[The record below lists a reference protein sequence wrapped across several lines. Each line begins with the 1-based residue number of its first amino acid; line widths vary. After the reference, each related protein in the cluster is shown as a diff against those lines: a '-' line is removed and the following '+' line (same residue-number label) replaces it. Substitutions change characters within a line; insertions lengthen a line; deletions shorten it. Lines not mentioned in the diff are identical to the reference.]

1 VREVSAAPDQT
12 ANFADLVPHV
22 ELNPQSSG
30 SGRAPLAAMP
40 SRDTVMAQSRTENF
54 PVAMWLLGPR
64 TRRHL
69 LAIYGFA
76 RLVDDIGDEVSGGDL
91 CDRHRDDARDDFDYE
106 ATWEVADRTALLDQI
121 ERELDAPEH
130 PVMRALSA
138 AVREC
143 RLPREPF
150 LRLIEANRRDQTVT
164 RYDSF
169 EQLLGYCRLSA
180 APVGELV
187 LHVLGAATPGRIAL
201 SDKVCAALQVIEH
214 LQDVEEDAARG
225 RVYIGPF
232 DAAAWARE
240 LLEAGSPLVG
250 TLRGRARLAVAGYV
264 AGGRVALAAVEAGG
278 AAEGS
283 SRAGNGTPAKGSSP
297 AERPGRWAFARAYLR
312 AVAGR

>member
-1 VREVSAAPDQT
+1 MPTRAA
-12 ANFADLVPHV
+12 
-22 ELNPQSSG
+22 
-30 SGRAPLAAMP
+30 
-40 SRDTVMAQSRTENF
+40 VMAQSQTENF

-76 RLVDDIGDEVSGGDL
+76 RLVDDIGDEVRGDTG
-91 CDRHRDDARDDFDYE
+91 DEAASEVRDDRL
-106 ATWEVADRTALLDQI
+106 ALLDQV

-130 PVMRALSA
+130 PVMRELART
-138 AVREC
+138 VREL

-150 LRLIEANRRDQTVT
+150 LRLIEANRRDQAVT

-169 EQLLGYCRLSA
+169 EQLLGYCQLSA

-187 LHVLGAATPGRIAL
+187 LHVFGAATPERIAM

-214 LQDVEEDAARG
+214 LQDVEEDGARG

-232 DAAAWARE
+232 DAAARARA
-240 LLEAGSPLVG
+240 LLEDGSPLVC

-264 AGGRVALAAVEAGG
+264 AGGRVALDALEAG
-278 AAEGS
+278 ADA
-283 SRAGNGTPAKGSSP
+283 SRT
-297 AERPGRWAFARAYLR
+297 AFARAYLK